1 MWMKTIHWRLEK
13 MSCVLVLRNKR
24 WFQHAIPV
32 LADVWQTV
40 EKERANPMDQEHRAP
55 KRRPNA
61 TNAVTNTFMQN
72 WLKNANPEPVIER
85 KCLINMDLL

>member
-40 EKERANPMDQEHRAP
+40 ERERDNPLDQELRAP
-55 KRRPNA
+55 KRRANA
-61 TNAVTNTFMQN
+61 TNTVVNTFMQN
-72 WLKNANPEPVIER
+72 WLKNANPEPVNER
-85 KCLINMDLL
+85 KCLINMDNL